1 LFTVDVESI
10 PLKNGTKDYSSIIE
24 GIPLLLDLFKEFS
37 VFSTFF
43 LTSDVVENTAYMIRE
58 VAKRGHE
65 IGCHGAEHQLL
76 NLDDRDQQ
84 FKNIERATEA
94 IRENLHI
101 APIGFRAPANKV
113 NEKTLD
119 VLMELGYRY
128 DSSVVPSFR
137 ILRKYYFPKAPQ
149 MPYQPSIYNISEKG
163 QSSIIEIPISV
174 LPRMKLP
181 LVFSYM
187 LLFGLDLFKFFLSS
201 TDQSIMTFVMHTY
214 DLFLLPDQVD
224 ASLGAKILY
233 KKGKGKRYTMLRDLL
248 EFLERRFCPTYICAR
263 EVLEHKELVSRRELN
278 HPSPPCNG
286 GILTL
291 NDRFDVKSN
300 SVHTLSFLMF

>member
-1 LFTVDVESI
+1 MMVFPLGTSILFTVDVESI
-10 PLKNGTKDYSSIIE
+10 PLKSGTKDYSSVIE
-24 GIPLLLDLFKEFS
+24 GIPILLDLFKEFD

-43 LTSDVVENTAYMIRE
+43 LTSDVAENTAYMIKE

-65 IGCHGAEHQLL
+65 IACHGAEHRLL

-84 FKNIERATEA
+84 FKNIGRATEA

-101 APIGFRAPANKV
+101 APIGFRAPVNKV

-137 ILRKYYFPKAPQ
+137 ILRKYYFPKAPR
-149 MPYQPSIYNISEKG
+149 MPYRPSMYNISEKG

-174 LPRMKLP
+174 LPRIKLP

-187 LLFGLDLFKFFLSS
+187 LLFGLDLFKFSLSS
-201 TDQSIMTFVMHTY
+201 FDQEIMMFVMHTY
-214 DLFLLPDQVD
+214 DLFLLPNQVD
-224 ASLGAKILY
+224 AALGARILY
-233 KKGKGKRYTMLRDLL
+233 KKGKGKRYMMLRDLL
-248 EFLERRFCPTYICAR
+248 EFLETRFSPVYICAK
-263 EVLEHKELVSRRELN
+263 EVLASETNSLSW
-278 HPSPPCNG
+278 
-286 GILTL
+286 
-291 NDRFDVKSN
+291 KSKN
-300 SVHTLSFLMF
+300 LKSTAHNI